1 MALYHLLSI
10 GADPSVLATR
20 SDVLKRAGY
29 LVSTATTESSA
40 RKILGEAG
48 FDLVVVCHSLAAA
61 DRMKVIQAAQQAT
74 SSPKIVAIHRGEER
88 IMAADASVHSLDGP
102 DKLLETIA
110 EVLGEGT
117 SRVQK
122 LGS

>member
-1 MALYHLLSI
+1 MAVYHLLSI

-29 LVSTATTESSA
+29 LVSTATSETSA
-40 RKILGEAG
+40 RKIMGEAG
-48 FDLVVVCHSLAAA
+48 FDLVVVCHSLAPA
-61 DRMKVIQAAQQAT
+61 DRMKVILSAK
-74 SSPKIVAIHRGEER
+74 SSGSQPKIIAIHRGDER
-88 IMAADASVHSLDGP
+88 DPSADANVHSLDGP

-117 SRVQK
+117 GRIQR
-122 LGS
+122 L

>member
-29 LVSTATTESSA
+29 LVSTASSEVSA
-40 RKILGEAG
+40 RKIMGEAG
-48 FDLVVVCHSLAAA
+48 FDLIVVCHSLSSA
-61 DRMKVIQAAQQAT
+61 DRMKVITTAKAAT
-74 SSPKIVAIHRGEER
+74 SQPKIVAIHRGEDREP
-88 IMAADASVHSLDGP
+88 AADANVHSLDGP

-110 EVLGEGT
+110 TVLGEGT
-117 SRVQK
+117 GRISR
-122 LGS
+122 L

>member
-29 LVSTATTESSA
+29 LVSTASSETSA
-40 RKILGEAG
+40 RQILGQGG
-48 FDLVVVCHSLAAA
+48 FDLVVVCHSLTSA
-61 DRMKVIQAAQQAT
+61 DRTKILQAAR
-74 SSPKIVAIHRGEER
+74 SSEKSPKIVAINRQSEPE
-88 IMAADASVHSLDGP
+88 ADADASVHSLDGP
-102 DKLLETIA
+102 ARLLECIA

-117 SRVQK
+117 TRVAK
-122 LGS
+122 L